1 MKYQRKQVVYPL
13 ARLGNMTLDL
23 SGSKF
28 LLLVKVPLGKDDKN
42 GGNMKDS
49 SKVIIKVKI
58 CNLDNEKE
66 FYICATLE
74 LTVV

>member
-1 MKYQRKQVVYPL
+1 
-13 ARLGNMTLDL
+13 MTLDL